1 MSTDQNLKLEP
12 QFLNFEIYKLKQ
24 ESGFGI
30 IVKNRACFT
39 LTTDAF

>member
-30 IVKNRACFT
+30 IIKKQSVFYTYN
-39 LTTDAF
+39 